1 MLEKESQL
9 FGAMDGAIKFVKND
23 AIAGLIITAINLIGG
38 IAIGM
43 LQKDMTLSQAGSIY
57 SVLTVGD
64 GLIGIIPSLLTSVA
78 AGLIVT
84 RVTKGEA
91 DGSSTAQDMIL
102 DLTSNAR
109 ALQISG
115 LFCACFALV
124 PGMPAVVF
132 LVASALLLGKSFF
145 VDKGNKKND
154 IEPQAQHIDDAL
166 NAAAIGKDMED
177 ITLTKTFLPMEVK
190 IPGSLEP
197 NLKQMFRSICKA
209 SRNQLIEESGALYPT
224 IDFSEHA
231 APQIEFHVF
240 GVPMLEIDPSDRRI
254 AVFCEPSRLES
265 LGIDVV
271 RERDPILGRD
281 FYLTE
286 PVNKNSLDK
295 NNISYCCFEKRW
307 SNLIIGLFV
316 SRSVDYFNLN
326 DFQRHVARLSDKNG
340 EQLKELERVLPLSKV
355 TEVFQKLLIERVSV
369 KNIRTVLNCL
379 IDWAQRERDVLVIAE
394 QVRKGLFEQISFQH
408 CVDKTFSICTL
419 SPDFEQSIRESIRSD
434 GSRTFI
440 DADASSLNLMVDM
453 IEVQYSEFY
462 HFEKLPLLITSMD
475 CRAHVRMLIQDRLSA
490 VPVLSY
496 QEISNRYGIKLL
508 KSIEYDDSLISI
520 NHDTREA

>member
-1 MLEKESQL
+1 M
-9 FGAMDGAIKFVKND
+9 
-23 AIAGLIITAINLIGG
+23 
-38 IAIGM
+38 
-43 LQKDMTLSQAGSIY
+43 
-57 SVLTVGD
+57 
-64 GLIGIIPSLLTSVA
+64 
-78 AGLIVT
+78 
-84 RVTKGEA
+84 
-91 DGSSTAQDMIL
+91 
-102 DLTSNAR
+102 
-109 ALQISG
+109 
-115 LFCACFALV
+115 
-124 PGMPAVVF
+124 
-132 LVASALLLGKSFF
+132 
-145 VDKGNKKND
+145 
-154 IEPQAQHIDDAL
+154 
-166 NAAAIGKDMED
+166 
-177 ITLTKTFLPMEVK
+177 
-190 IPGSLEP
+190 
-197 NLKQMFRSICKA
+197 
-209 SRNQLIEESGALYPT
+209 
-224 IDFSEHA
+224 
-231 APQIEFHVF
+231 
-240 GVPMLEIDPSDRRI
+240 
-254 AVFCEPSRLES
+254 
-265 LGIDVV
+265 
-271 RERDPILGRD
+271 GRD

-462 HFEKLPLLITSMD
+462 HFESCL
-475 CRAHVRMLIQDRLSA
+475 C
-490 VPVLSY
+490 
-496 QEISNRYGIKLL
+496 
-508 KSIEYDDSLISI
+508 
-520 NHDTREA
+520 